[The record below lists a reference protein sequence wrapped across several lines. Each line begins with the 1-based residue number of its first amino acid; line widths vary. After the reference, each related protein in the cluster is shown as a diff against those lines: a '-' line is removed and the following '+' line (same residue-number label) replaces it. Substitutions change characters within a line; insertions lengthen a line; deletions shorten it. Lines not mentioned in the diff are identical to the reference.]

1 MTSSSS
7 SSENT
12 RKLRLGLFVQPLGH
26 HVSGWRLTENLGSP
40 TDIDWLTWIARK
52 AEAGKF
58 DMFFIGD
65 ALATS
70 VYRLPSTMARLEPLT
85 LLSALAVQTRH
96 IGLAATASTTFSDPF
111 NLARSFSS
119 LDHISHGRAA
129 WNVVTSF
136 STDVARNFSRD
147 DMPAHAERY
156 AVAHEFLEV
165 TFKLWEGW
173 QEGAVQPD
181 NASGQYFVNE
191 KIKPVN
197 HQGKYFQ
204 VQGPLNITRS
214 PQGRPVI
221 IEAGSSADGQ
231 KLAAATAEV
240 VFTAAATLEEAQT
253 FYRAQ
258 KQQVKEAG
266 RNPEHVLILPGVMPI
281 VGRTRE
287 EARETWHELNSLV
300 DIDNGIRQL
309 STRFNMD
316 LSVFPLDGPVPDV
329 PAGEGNQSRVKL
341 LTDLAYRE
349 NLTLRELAAIAAGS
363 RGHRVLVGTAEDI
376 ADDFQH
382 WLEEGGADGFNIM
395 PAVMPEQLS
404 LFVELVIPE
413 LRRRGLFREEYEFS
427 TLRENLGLPEPDFN
441 PQT

>member
-191 KIKPVN
+191 KINPVN

-287 EARETWHELNSLV
+287 EARETWRELNSLV

>member
-119 LDHISHGRAA
+119 LDHISRGRAA

-287 EARETWHELNSLV
+287 EARETWRELNSLV